1 MNKEQFKGSWLQ
13 LKGKIK
19 EKWGKLTDDDLA
31 VVEGREDRLIGK
43 LQERYGI
50 AKAEAETTIAGV
62 SRVLPVESRGG
73 AACPRISQRLRTAE
87 TAPQTRAQVISPIG
101 DARTGRA
108 GRAGC

>member
-50 AKAEAETTIAGV
+50 AKAEAERQLREFLV
-62 SRVLPVESRGG
+62 SCRSKAE
-73 AACPRISQRLRTAE
+73 AARHAREFLSDCEPPKLRHK
-87 TAPQTRAQVISPIG
+87 Q
-101 DARTGRA
+101 GR
-108 GRAGC
+108 R